1 MSKTYLFTVGPSTPP
16 AMTIDPGAEIEVT
29 VDGAFDD
36 IEDIAQVPTPFT
48 PASEGHPLAPVT
60 GPIAVR
66 GARPGDSVAIDL
78 LSIEPFGEGANA
90 ILRDFGVLKEE
101 FTEPAI
107 VSCPIRD
114 GQAWFGDRVAIPLAP
129 NLGTLSTMPPEGYR
143 PSHAGPYGGDFDQ
156 RDVGVGARVHLPV
169 MVDDALIFMADPH
182 AAISDGIISGTGV
195 ECSARVRARIALNK
209 ESPVERPIIEH
220 NGTVQIVGL
229 WPFGG
234 GGDRRRLCRRRRS
247 CLALDRAHAARGLHA
262 ARHRRRVAHR
272 HLAPA
277 HHGCAAD
284 RGQSGAR
291 LGGLGRRRGA

>member
-1 MSKTYLFTVGPSTPP
+1 MGKTYLFTVGPSTPP
-16 AMTIDPGAEIEVT
+16 AMTIDPGTEIEVT

-36 IEDIAQVPTPFT
+36 IEDITEVPTPFT
-48 PASEGHPLAPVT
+48 PASAGHPLAPVT

-78 LSIEPFGEGANA
+78 LAIEPFGEGANA
-90 ILRDFGVLKEE
+90 VLRDFGVLKEE
-101 FTEPAI
+101 FAEPAI

-182 AAISDGIISGTGV
+182 AAISDGVSDG
-195 ECSARVRARIALNK
+195 SANRCNL
-209 ESPVERPIIEH
+209 PVEVRTWFGSRLYSPGMMRFLVGWPSGVSAGAQ
-220 NGTVQIVGL
+220 NGSFRMML
-229 WPFGG
+229 
-234 GGDRRRLCRRRRS
+234 LS
-247 CLALDRAHAARGLHA
+247 CLISASDNSRSSAASLRTCSTA
-262 ARHRRRVAHR
+262 TS
-272 HLAPA
+272 
-277 HHGCAAD
+277 CAFI
-284 RGQSGAR
+284 SS
-291 LGGLGRRRGA
+291 